1 MRKGIVILI
10 VALFCCGFIPRHKA
24 VREQAPRK
32 SITELYTEAIKS
44 VTIRKDTI
52 NALGAIEAIFQ
63 QDSNYAPALNLLSR
77 ITRRPKNAVEY
88 AERAYKS
95 DTTNRYYL
103 EDYARALINAEE
115 YDRSIPVFER
125 IVRYST
131 EPNDFRILAILFDN
145 KNRCKEALAVLDS
158 ANVRFG
164 RIPELGRLRQFCL
177 LKLGKTLEAEVEA
190 KRAVEEAPYLAQNHI
205 SLAKLYALTHRDSL
219 AVKSYIKAIRLD
231 SLEIW
236 PWMEFFDYGEK
247 RERKELCLMIMQH
260 LFKYDHFPLKE
271 KIAKWKTFSKDY
283 DSYSKYYGRYD
294 DLAKTLFIRHPDNR
308 EVNQIYCSHLYVS
321 GQKEQALNFMKQY
334 LRQQKEP
341 KIGDFSDVI
350 SIESDFGRLDS
361 VAHYTNLALKHFPQN
376 IELLQLRSYVAQ
388 EHKKYEEALDWM
400 KEALKYAS
408 KDEERGGIWAS
419 IGIIENQRG
428 DKKRCYKAYEKAL
441 KYNPE
446 NSTVL
451 NNLAYEYSLEGR
463 NLNKAL
469 EMVERALELSANNP
483 TFLDT
488 KAWVLYK
495 LGRYAEAKK
504 VMQYAISL
512 DRSKS
517 PEYALHYG
525 DILHALGEEF
535 MAKTYWRKALER
547 GADKEEIERR
557 FLPQTEKKK

>member
-1 MRKGIVILI
+1 M
-10 VALFCCGFIPRHKA
+10 FCCGFIPQHKA
-24 VREQAPRK
+24 LREQAPKK
-32 SITELYTEAIKS
+32 SISELYAEAIKS
-44 VTIRKDTI
+44 VTIRKDSI
-52 NALGAIEAIFQ
+52 NALAAIEAIFQ

-77 ITRRPKNAVEY
+77 ITRKPKNAVEY

-103 EDYARALINAEE
+103 EDYGRALINAEE
-115 YDRSIPVFER
+115 WERSIPVFER

-131 EPNDFRILAILFDN
+131 EPNDFRILAILHDN
-145 KNRCKEALAVLDS
+145 KNQCKEALAVLDS
-158 ANVRFG
+158 ADVRFG

-177 LKLGKTLEAEVEA
+177 LKLGKTLEAEAEA

-205 SLAKLYALTHRDSL
+205 SLAKLYVLTRRDSL

-247 RERKELCLMIMQH
+247 NNGKELCLMIMRQ
-260 LFKYDHFPLKE
+260 LFKYDHFPLSE
-271 KIAKWKTFSKDY
+271 KIAQWKKFSNDY
-283 DSYSKYYGRYD
+283 DSYSKYYGYYD
-294 DLAKTLFIRHPDNR
+294 DLAKTLFIRHSDNR
-308 EVNQIYCSHLYVS
+308 EVNKIYCSHLYVS
-321 GQKEQALNFMKQY
+321 GQKEQALNFMKQF
-334 LRQQKEP
+334 LHQQKEP
-341 KIGDFSDVI
+341 KIEDFSDII
-350 SIESDFGRLDS
+350 SIESDLGRLDS
-361 VAHYTNLALKHFPQN
+361 VAHYAKLALKHFPQN
-376 IELLQLRSYVAQ
+376 TDLLKLRSYIAQ
-388 EHKKYEEALDWM
+388 EHKRYDEAIDWM
-400 KEALKYAS
+400 NEALKYAS
-408 KDEERGGIWAS
+408 KDEERSDIWTS
-419 IGIIENQRG
+419 IGIIENQRNE
-428 DKKRCYKAYEKAL
+428 KKRCYKAYQKAL
-441 KYNPE
+441 KYNPD
-446 NSTVL
+446 NRTVL

-463 NLNKAL
+463 NLEQAL
-469 EMVERALELSANNP
+469 KMVERALENSNNNP

-504 VMQYAISL
+504 VMQQAISL
-512 DRSKS
+512 DRHKA

-557 FLPQTEKKK
+557 FQVETEKKK

>member
-1 MRKGIVILI
+1 MRKGVVILI
-10 VALFCCGFIPRHKA
+10 VALFCCGFVPQHKA
-24 VREQAPRK
+24 LRQQAPKK
-32 SITELYTEAIKS
+32 SISELYAEAIKS
-44 VTIRKDTI
+44 VTIRKDSI
-52 NALGAIEAIFQ
+52 NALAAIEAIFQ

-103 EDYARALINAEE
+103 EDLGRALINAEE
-115 YDRSIPVFER
+115 FDRSIPVFER

-131 EPNDFRILAILFDN
+131 EPNDFRILAILYDN

-158 ANVRFG
+158 ADVRFG

-177 LKLGKTLEAEVEA
+177 LKLGKTLEAEAEA

-205 SLAKLYALTHRDSL
+205 SLAKLYVLTRRDSL
-219 AVKSYIKAIRLD
+219 AVKSYTKAIRLD

-247 RERKELCLMIMQH
+247 NNRKMLCLMIMRQ
-260 LFKYDHFPLKE
+260 LFKYDHFPLSE
-271 KIAKWKTFSKDY
+271 KIAQWKKFSDDY
-283 DSYSKYYGRYD
+283 DSYAKYYGYYN
-294 DLAKTLFIRHPDNR
+294 DLATTLFIRHSDDR
-308 EVNQIYCSHLYVS
+308 EVNKLYCNHLYVS
-321 GQKEQALNFMKQY
+321 GQKEQALHLLKQF
-334 LRQQKEP
+334 LQQQKEP
-341 KIGDFSDVI
+341 KIEDYSDII
-350 SIESDFGRLDS
+350 SLESGLGRLDS
-361 VAHYTNLALKHFPQN
+361 VAHYANLALKHFPQN
-376 IELLQLRSYVAQ
+376 TDMLKLRSYIAQ
-388 EHKKYEEALDWM
+388 EHNKYDEAIDWM
-400 KEALKYAS
+400 NEALKYTS
-408 KDEERGGIWAS
+408 KDEERSEIWTS
-419 IGIIENQRG
+419 IGIIENKRNE
-428 DKKRCYKAYEKAL
+428 KKRCYKAYQKAL
-441 KYNPE
+441 KYDPDNR
-446 NSTVL
+446 TAL

-463 NLNKAL
+463 NLEQAL
-469 EMVERALELSANNP
+469 EMVERALENSNNNP

-504 VMQYAISL
+504 VMQQAISL
-512 DRSKS
+512 DRNKA

-535 MAKTYWRKALER
+535 MAKTYWRKALEF

-557 FLPQTEKKK
+557 FQVETEKKK